1 MKKLLFFSFGLIILS
16 SCNKDKDKTCNR
28 DMAGISGTYKIT
40 AVRYKATPTSAEAD
54 YYAAFF
60 PDACERDDSYVFNSN
75 GTFAYN
81 DAGVVCTPSNSYT
94 STWSVSGNTMTV
106 DGDAGNID
114 DFNCNSLTLSISDY
128 FNTGDKLTFVF
139 TRQ

>member
-1 MKKLLFFSFGLIILS
+1 MKKLLFISFGLIFLS

-28 DMAGISGTYKIT
+28 DVAGISGTYKVT
-40 AVRYKATPTSAEAD
+40 AVRYKATPTSSEVD
-54 YYAAFF
+54 FYATLF
-60 PDACERDDSYVFNSN
+60 PDACERDDQWVLNSN

-81 DAGVVCTPSNSYT
+81 DVGVVCTPSNSYT
-94 STWSVSGNTMTV
+94 STWSLSGNILTV

-114 DFNCNSLTLSISDY
+114 DFNCSSLTLSITDY
-128 FNTGDKLTFVF
+128 FNTGDKLIVVF